1 MSARKYFVYEL
12 KKALFAICSI
22 ALIMTAITVAAILT
36 TPYSVRS
43 IPESGIRAVVFMTV
57 VLAAVVPIWMMSYR
71 MKKRSVDLYYSLPLK
86 RTQILRVKYLLGL
99 IAVYAPYSV
108 AFFLGALAAVIRYPS
123 GAIAGEYYFAAYFAA
138 LPAIFCIYGIMSF
151 VFTRAQR
158 TLDGIVFVIFWLFA
172 MFAVASVV
180 GRFFDGIQA
189 RLFTPIAP
197 LSQVSYSFRDYI
209 ELPNWSGSRYG
220 DNYLVN
226 MTIGFILTGLQAV
239 AATVMLFVLEPKSKT
254 ENVGGVSYSP
264 FGYKVMIPL
273 LTICLFINIDM
284 VGRLYSVLLAVIV
297 ACCSYMLIALYKHTF
312 KIGKLQA
319 IIFVST
325 IVLGIALSIAASYTP
340 TIYY

>member
-1 MSARKYFVYEL
+1 MSAKKYFVFEL

-36 TPYSVRS
+36 TPYSGRGMA
-43 IPESGIRAVVFMTV
+43 ESGIRAIVFMTV
-57 VLAAVVPIWMMSYR
+57 ALAAVVPIWMMSYR

-99 IAVYAPYSV
+99 IAVYAPFTV

-123 GAIAGEYYFAAYFAA
+123 GAIAGQYYFAAYLAA
-138 LPAIFCIYGIMSF
+138 LPAIFCIYSIMSF

-180 GRFFDGIQA
+180 GRFFDGVQA

-220 DNYLVN
+220 DNYLVK
-226 MTIGFILTGLQAV
+226 MTIGFILTGLQAI
-239 AATVMLFVLEPKSKT
+239 AATVLLFVTEPKAKT
-254 ENVGGVSYSP
+254 ENIGGVSSSP

-273 LTICLFINIDM
+273 FTVCLLMYIDIIDSS
-284 VGRLYSVLLAVIV
+284 YEIYLAVIV
-297 ACCSYMLIALYKHTF
+297 VSLAYMLTALYKHTF
-312 KIGKLQA
+312 KIGKVQA
-319 IIFVST
+319 IIFVGS
-325 IVLGIALSIAASYTP
+325 IVLGIILSIVASYVTAAM
-340 TIYY
+340 